1 MSRKTEVQVGITVL
15 VALGILLWGVTWLK
29 ELTVSRKVRVW
40 HVSFSQAGGLGKSD
54 EVLVNGIRKGTVDA
68 IDLAGDHV
76 VVNLALAS
84 EVTLT
89 RDSRVAVRNVGLMGE
104 KVIAVDLRVTGE
116 PWTAQDTIPG
126 RFESGIGEVMAG
138 MGGSVD
144 AMDRVV
150 RSLDA
155 LAQRLDRNGDVDKTL
170 VNLRKASDELAGAM
184 KENRAQ
190 IREIVT
196 NFDAASRTAKAL
208 TTDRETQYKHML
220 DSMERTTRNVEQ
232 LTDRLDSLRAVAQS
246 LTNKL
251 DHGTGSAAKLLNDP
265 KLYEEA
271 RGSLKALKDFLEDLK
286 ANPKKYI
293 NVHVF

>member
-126 RFESGIGEVMAG
+126 RFESGMGEVMAG